1 VAGRSALAAAVVVFA
16 LAGCGGSDSGTR
28 SSASGEIVELTG
40 VDELRG
46 AFAEDD
52 GTARLLLVLSPT

>member
-1 VAGRSALAAAVVVFA
+1 MAARGVVALVLLFA

-28 SSASGEIVELTG
+28 SSGEIVELTG
-40 VDELRG
+40 VDELRT

>member
-1 VAGRSALAAAVVVFA
+1 MAARAVVALALLVA

-28 SSASGEIVELTG
+28 SAASGEIVELTG
-40 VDELRG
+40 VDELRS

>member
-1 VAGRSALAAAVVVFA
+1 VLLFA

-28 SSASGEIVELTG
+28 SAASAEIVELAG
-40 VDELRG
+40 VEQLRA
-46 AFAEDD
+46 AFRKDD